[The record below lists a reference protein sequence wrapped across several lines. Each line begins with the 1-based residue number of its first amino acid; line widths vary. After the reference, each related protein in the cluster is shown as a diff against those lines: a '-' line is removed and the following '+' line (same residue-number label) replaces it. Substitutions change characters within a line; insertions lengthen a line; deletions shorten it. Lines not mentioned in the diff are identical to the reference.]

1 MFPPL
6 SHFKEEEVGNSKR
19 ILWGTTL
26 ALQFPSKADKA
37 SLDIFLL
44 IKRLKVRLS
53 KLNDDLTRIKKCV
66 KDSSDIE
73 LMGDSDKGFAPMVRS
88 EVTKNL
94 AHHITSI
101 KNAVCVFEQAQKA
114 LAVNPLPE
122 EWKKLFVETI
132 RYWEDRVEY
141 TSSILSEM
149 LSTTR
154 YGSIPANE
162 ILAFFEESKQ
172 LQSEKLKSFFT
183 EEAKKRMETSIQAVF
198 FNDYVVQKREA
209 AEEKR
214 RIAAEKKKQQ
224 KKQKKTLEKAFPPDK
239 YVPSKMKGFVLVG
252 MGPTAR
258 HTVVFVGWFGG
269 VTTNSFHARL
279 FTSKDSA
286 KKYKEFTG
294 IIPELQSRGYHFLV
308 CSKDENENIKLVDD
322 DEHSKTNTVFRPKFW
337 NITELLMFTAA
348 YSDLYRCGYKWLK
361 TNWLSLE
368 KSYKAT
374 KKPMK
379 FLTDQIK
386 KIKRSSRY
394 YRDIDLMH
402 NIGVLENTFHI
413 FQTDDSTVLREQSYE
428 DVFKNNM
435 RRWKTSF
442 DKNRKTFDT

>member
-6 SHFKEEEVGNSKR
+6 SHFKGDEVGNSKR

-26 ALQFPSKADKA
+26 ALQYPSRADKA

-66 KDSSDIE
+66 KESSDIE
-73 LMGDSDKGFAPMVRS
+73 LMGASDKEFAPMVRS

-94 AHHITSI
+94 AHHIASI
-101 KNAVCVFEQAQKA
+101 KNALCVFEQAQKA

-149 LSTTR
+149 LSTTC

-172 LQSEKLKSFFT
+172 FQSEKLKNYFT
-183 EEAKKRMETSIQAVF
+183 EEAQKRMETSIQAVF
-198 FNDYVVQKREA
+198 FNDYVVKKREA

-214 RIAAEKKKQQ
+214 RIAAEQKKQQ
-224 KKQKKTLEKAFPPDK
+224 KKLKKALEKTFPPE

-252 MGPTAR
+252 IGPTAR

-279 FTSKDSA
+279 FTHKDSA
-286 KKYKEFTG
+286 KKYKEYTG
-294 IIPELQSRGYHFLV
+294 IIPELQSQGYHFLV
-308 CSKDENENIKLVDD
+308 CSKDANENIKLVDD
-322 DEHSKTNTVFRPKFW
+322 DENSTTNTVFCPKFW

-374 KKPMK
+374 EKPMK
-379 FLTDQIK
+379 FLSDQIK
-386 KIKRSSRY
+386 KIKARCR
-394 YRDIDLMH
+394 YRDFDLWH
-402 NIGVLENTFHI
+402 NIGVLENTFNI
-413 FQTDDSTVLREQSYE
+413 LQTEDVSSELSKQSYE

-435 RRWKTSF
+435 RHWKASF
-442 DKNRKTFDT
+442 DKNRNKNSK